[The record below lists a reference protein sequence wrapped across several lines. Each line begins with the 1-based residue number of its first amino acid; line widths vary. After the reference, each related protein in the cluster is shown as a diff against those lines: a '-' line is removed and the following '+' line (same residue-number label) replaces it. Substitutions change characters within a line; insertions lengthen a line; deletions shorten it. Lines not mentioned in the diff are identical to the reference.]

1 MEIKEMTIEQLEE
14 RKEAIVAELDAPE
27 ADLDALEEEARA
39 IREEIESRKAEEAK
53 RNEIRASVAS
63 GAGIVTEKIKEEET
77 KKMTNEEIWAS
88 KEYVDAYANYI
99 KSGDDKECR
108 ALLTETV
115 SGTVPVPVMVDGIVR
130 TAWENDPILSRVRK
144 TYFRGNLKVAFE
156 RSATAA
162 AIHTEGTSA
171 PTEES
176 LVLGIVTMI
185 PRNIKKWIRISDE
198 AVATGGEAFLRYIY
212 DELTYQIVKKI
223 SEEVVKGI
231 AGASTTHSATAVGV
245 PAVSAAPA
253 LGTVAEAL
261 GNLSGEATNP
271 VVIMNRLTWALFK
284 KAQYAGNFAVDPFE
298 GLTVLYSDGLPAY
311 ATASTSAVYMMVG
324 DLDGVQANF
333 PEGENVVIKW
343 DDLSEA
349 ESDLVK
355 VVGREYVAYALTAP
369 GRFCNITKPAP
380 ATT

>member
-77 KKMTNEEIWAS
+77 KKMTNEEIRAS

>member
-1 MEIKEMTIEQLEE
+1 MTIEQLEE

-77 KKMTNEEIWAS
+77 KKMTNEEIRAS
-88 KEYVDAYANYI
+88 KEYAEAYANYI

-115 SGTVPVPVMVDGIVR
+115 SGTVPVPVMVDNIVR
-130 TAWENDPILSRVRK
+130 TAWDNDPILSRVRK

-162 AIHTEGTSA
+162 TVHTEGTSA
-171 PTEES
+171 PSEES

-223 SEEVVKGI
+223 AEEIVKGI
-231 AGASTTHSATAVGV
+231 ASADTTHGATAVGV
-245 PAVSAAPA
+245 PAVTAAPA
-253 LGTVAEAL
+253 LGTVAKGL

-271 VVIMNRLTWALFK
+271 VVIMNRLTWSAFK
-284 KAQYAGNFAVDPFE
+284 EAQYAGNFAADPFE

-311 ATASTSAVYMMVG
+311 GTADNNAVYMMVG

-349 ESDLVK
+349 EEDLVK

-369 GRFCNITKPAP
+369 GRFCNIKKPA
-380 ATT
+380 AVTT

>member
-77 KKMTNEEIWAS
+77 KKMTNEEIRAS

-130 TAWENDPILSRVRK
+130 TAWENDPILSRLRK

-185 PRNIKKWIRISDE
+185 PSNIKKWIRISDE

-231 AGASTTHSATAVGV
+231 ARASTTHSATAVGV

-298 GLTVLYSDGLPAY
+298 GLTVPYSDGLPAY

>member
-77 KKMTNEEIWAS
+77 KKMTNEEIRAS

-349 ESDLVK
+349 EADLVK

>member
-1 MEIKEMTIEQLEE
+1 MEFKDMTIEQLEE
-14 RKEAIVAELDAPE
+14 RRTAIVAELDDSE
-27 ADLDALEEEARA
+27 ADLDALEAEARG
-39 IREEIESRKAEEAK
+39 IKEEIENRKANEAK
-53 RNEIRASVAS
+53 RNEIRANVAS
-63 GAGIVTEKIKEEET
+63 GAGIVTEKIKEEEK
-77 KKMTNEEIWAS
+77 KKMTNEEIRSS
-88 KEYVDAYANYI
+88 KEYVEAYANYI

-115 SGTVPVPVMVDGIVR
+115 SGTVPVPVVVDNIVR
-130 TAWENDPILSRVRK
+130 TAWDNDPILARVRK

-162 AIHTEGTSA
+162 EIHTEGTTA
-171 PTEES
+171 PSEES

-198 AVATGGEAFLRYIY
+198 AVATGGEAFLRYVY

-223 SEEVVKGI
+223 SEEIVKGI

-253 LGTVAEAL
+253 LGTVAKAL
-261 GNLSGEATNP
+261 GNLSGEAVNP
-271 VVIMNRLTWALFK
+271 VIIMNRLTWSAFK
-284 KAQYAGNFAVDPFE
+284 DAQYAGNFAADPFE
-298 GLTVLYSDGLPAY
+298 GLTVLYSDGLPAF
-311 ATASTSAVYMMVG
+311 ASASTAAVYMVVG

-349 ESDLVK
+349 EADLVK

-369 GRFCNITKPAP
+369 GRFCNVTKPAP
-380 ATT
+380 VTS

>member
-27 ADLDALEEEARA
+27 ANLDALEEEARA

-77 KKMTNEEIWAS
+77 KKMTNEEIRAS
-88 KEYVDAYANYI
+88 KEYAEAYANYI

-162 AIHTEGTSA
+162 TVHTEGTSA
-171 PTEES
+171 PSEES

-349 ESDLVK
+349 EADLVK

>member
-53 RNEIRASVAS
+53 RNEIRANVAS

-77 KKMTNEEIWAS
+77 KKMTNEEIRAS
-88 KEYVDAYANYI
+88 KEYVEAYANYI

-349 ESDLVK
+349 EADLVK

>member
-27 ADLDALEEEARA
+27 ADLDALEKEARA

-77 KKMTNEEIWAS
+77 KKMTNEEIRAS

-245 PAVSAAPA
+245 TAVSAAPA

-261 GNLSGEATNP
+261 GNLSGEAKNP

-349 ESDLVK
+349 EADLVK